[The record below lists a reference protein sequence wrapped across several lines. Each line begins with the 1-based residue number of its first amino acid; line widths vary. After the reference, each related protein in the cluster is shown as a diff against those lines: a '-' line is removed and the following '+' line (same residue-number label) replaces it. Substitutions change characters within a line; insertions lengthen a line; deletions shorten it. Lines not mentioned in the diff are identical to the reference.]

1 MKLSLP
7 FRHAPIQALL
17 SSQFLSAFADNMV
30 LFVINKLLA
39 SNGFSAASLALVSM
53 AFFVPYILL
62 APFVGPFADKYPKSV
77 VLLIGNAIKVLGV
90 VLLIFGNHSS
100 ILFLMLCYFTVGLGA
115 VVYSP
120 AKYGILPELTHSS
133 DELYQA
139 NAKIEGYTIAAI
151 ILGIGGGGS
160 IASMTPVIVSTLICM
175 LLYSASMFLTL
186 SIPRIRGADRVRFG
200 AESRQFFRNVGVL
213 LRDPRSNFSLFGT
226 GTFWM
231 STAVLRVAVIAW
243 IPFALGFDAD
253 SFQVSLILASTSI
266 GIIAGAL
273 LSPKLVPLRAFI
285 KSLRY
290 GALMLLLIFIFPWI
304 HVTAVTVILLLVIGF
319 FGGVYMVPLN
329 VILQESGLKL
339 VGAGKTIAVQNFFEN
354 GLMLLGSVI
363 FYLVLNVGVTISG
376 AFIVQGCIFLCF
388 LMYLAASRKKHLP
401 AV

>member
-1 MKLSLP
+1 MKLPLP

-39 SNGFSAASLALVSM
+39 SNGFSTASLALVSM
-53 AFFVPYILL
+53 AFFVPYIVL
-62 APFVGPFADKYPKSV
+62 APFVGPFADKYPKAV

-90 VLLIFGNHSS
+90 GLLLFGDHSN
-100 ILFLMLCYFTVGLGA
+100 IIFLMLCYFTVGLGA

-120 AKYGILPELTHSS
+120 AKYGILPELTKSS
-133 DELYQA
+133 DELYAA
-139 NAKIEGYTIAAI
+139 NAKIEGFTIAAI

-160 IASMTPVIVSTLICM
+160 IAAMTSTPVSTMICV
-175 LLYSASMFLTL
+175 LLYAVSIYFSL
-186 SIPRIRGADRVRFG
+186 SIPRIRGTGRVEFG
-200 AESRQFFRNVGVL
+200 VESMQFFRNVGVL
-213 LRDPRSNFSLFGT
+213 LRDPRANFSLFGT

-231 STAVLRVAVIAW
+231 STAVLRVAVITW

-273 LSPKLVPLRAFI
+273 LSPRLVPLRAYS

-290 GALMLLLIFIFPWI
+290 GLLMLLLIVIFPWI
-304 HVTAVTVILLLVIGF
+304 HVTAVTVVLLLVIGF

-363 FYLVLNVGVTISG
+363 FYLVLEVGVTISG
-376 AFIVQGCIFLCF
+376 AFLVQGFIFLCF
-388 LMYLAASRKKHLP
+388 LLYLSVGLRKNIR